1 MIIISNKEVFLLFI
15 NILKEH
21 CHECYACVRNCPV
34 SAVKVNNS
42 RVEVIEER
50 CINCGKCVELC
61 SQNAREITNKSKL
74 LLDLLK
80 KNEDLTAVLAPS
92 FPAYKIN
99 WQKKDWELLFE
110 EMNFKD
116 VHDVAWGAELVSQEY
131 IKIVEESTQTVIS
144 TACPVIVKLINKY
157 YPGLNKYLAQVISPM
172 QAVSRYLK
180 KVRPELGVVLIGPCH
195 AKKIELEKEDNVK
208 AVLTFSELFALA
220 EELNINL
227 NDKDENNGKD
237 NEEDLNNNFLSA
249 EKNNK
254 VISENSRSLA
264 VGGALYNKA
273 AESLKKSVHI
283 EGDKQVLEFLDALEN
298 NKIEVDFAD
307 LLFCRGCLDGFDLR
321 SENYYLKEK
330 ALYEYIDSNDNFNDY
345 DKSQAKNIDLTQSFE
360 SEEIKF
366 NLPNEKEIWN
376 ILNKTNKF
384 SEDDLLDCGA
394 CGYSSCKDK
403 AAAVYQ
409 GFAEVNICLPY
420 LLREKRKEV
429 KEIQQINKDLDLII
443 DSSYDGIMLLNKE
456 GKIDKINESYLKML
470 ELESKDI
477 KGKYLAELE
486 EMLDIYPA
494 FDLEKLNEREK
505 LTFVQNTSKEKRILL
520 TAKAI
525 RDSDGDLKQII
536 INARDL
542 AELDLINS
550 NTANSDENMPDYI
563 ISKSSDMQKI
573 LKLAS
578 KIAKTDSTV
587 LITGESGVGKEVIA
601 KYIYEQSDKKNNF
614 VKINCAAIPETLLES
629 ELFGYEKGAFSGARK
644 SGKPGLIEEADK
656 GTLFLDEIGELSLNM
671 QAKLLQ
677 VLQEHSVFRIG
688 SVKPKDV
695 DFRLIAATNRNLE
708 KMVAEKEFRE
718 DLYYRLNVLPICI
731 PPLRNRKADIP
742 ALAKKSLSDLTK
754 KYDKEITITDQALEI
769 FFKYDWPGNVRE
781 VNNIIERLILTVES
795 NVIRKKDVISLLEN
809 DFIDGNISVSS
820 IMPLAEAV
828 EEVEKK
834 ILEMAKQDGKSTYEI
849 ADMLK
854 VNQSTVVRKI
864 NKYFN

>member
-1 MIIISNKEVFLLFI
+1 MFLLFI
-15 NILKEH
+15 NILKEN

-61 SQNAREITNKSKL
+61 SQNAREIVNNSEL
-74 LLDLLK
+74 VLNMLK
-80 KNEDLTAVLAPS
+80 ENRNITAVLAPS

-99 WQKKDWELLFE
+99 WQKKDWELLLKK
-110 EMNFKD
+110 MNFKAI
-116 VHDVAWGAELVSQEY
+116 HDVAWGAELVSQEY
-131 IKIVEESTQTVIS
+131 IKIVEKSNDTVVS

-157 YPGLNKYLAQVISPM
+157 YPKLTKYLAPVVSPM

-180 KVRPELGVVLIGPCH
+180 KVEPELKVIIIGPCQ
-195 AKKIELEKEDNVK
+195 AKKIELEKEENVK
-208 AVLTFSELFALA
+208 AVLTFSEVFSIAEKMNIKLNKEDEKKGKIFAEYKL
-220 EELNINL
+220 
-227 NDKDENNGKD
+227 DD
-237 NEEDLNNNFLSA
+237 NE
-249 EKNNK
+249 
-254 VISENSRSLA
+254 ISQNSRSLA
-264 VGGALYNKA
+264 VGGALYKKA
-273 AESLKKSVHI
+273 ADSKKNSVHI
-283 EGDKQVLEFLDALEN
+283 EGEKQVLEFLEALEN
-298 NKIEVDFAD
+298 KKINIDFAD

-321 SENYYLKEK
+321 SDNYYLKEK
-330 ALYEYIDSNDNFNDY
+330 ALYDYIKANENFNNY
-345 DKSQAKNIDLTQSFE
+345 DLSASENLNLTQSFKAE
-360 SEEIKF
+360 DISLSIPDEE
-366 NLPNEKEIWN
+366 EIWN
-376 ILNKTNKF
+376 ILNKTNKYN
-384 SEDDLLDCGA
+384 EDDLLDCGA

-429 KEIQQINKDLDLII
+429 KEIQQVNKDLDLII
-443 DSSYDGIMLLNKE
+443 NSSYDGIMLLNKE
-456 GKIDKINESYLKML
+456 GKIDKINQSYLNML
-470 ELESKDI
+470 DLEITEI
-477 KGKYLAELE
+477 KGKYLKELE
-486 EMLDIYPA
+486 EKLNIYPA
-494 FDLEKLNEREK
+494 FNLEKLKEK
-505 LTFVQNTSKEKRILL
+505 EKITFVQNTSQEKRILL

-525 RDSDGDLKQII
+525 KNSDCKLKQII

-542 AELDLINS
+542 AELDLISFNKQ
-550 NTANSDENMPDYI
+550 NQVKNIPDYI
-563 ISKSSDMQKI
+563 ISKSSEMQKI

-587 LITGESGVGKEVIA
+587 LITGESGVGKEVVA
-601 KYIYEQSDKKNNF
+601 KYIYEQSEKKKNF

-688 SVKPKDV
+688 SVKPKKV

-731 PPLRNRKADIP
+731 PPLRKRKVDIP
-742 ALAKKSLSDLTK
+742 ALAQKTLKDLSK
-754 KYDKEITITDQALEI
+754 KYDKEITISDQALEI
-769 FFKYDWPGNVRE
+769 LMKYDWPGNVRE
-781 VNNIIERLILTVES
+781 VNNIIERLMLTVES
-795 NVIRKKDVISLLEN
+795 NIIKQKDVISLLEN
-809 DFIDGNISVSS
+809 DFIDGGISVSS
-820 IMPLAEAV
+820 VMPLSEAV

-834 ILEMAKQDGKSTYEI
+834 ILEMAKEDGKSTYEI
-849 ADMLK
+849 ADILK

>member
-1 MIIISNKEVFLLFI
+1 VFLLFI
-15 NILKEH
+15 NILKEN

-34 SAVKVNNS
+34 SAVKVNNG
-42 RVEVIEER
+42 RVEVMEER

-61 SQNAREITNKSKL
+61 SQNAREIINNSEL
-74 LLDLLK
+74 ILNMLK
-80 KNEDLTAVLAPS
+80 EDKKITAVLAPS

-99 WQKKDWELLFE
+99 WQKKDWELLLK
-110 EMNFKD
+110 EMNFKAI
-116 VHDVAWGAELVSQEY
+116 HDVAWGAELVTKEY
-131 IKIVEESTQTVIS
+131 MKIVEKSSDTVIS

-157 YPGLNKYLAQVISPM
+157 YPKLTKYLASVVSPM
-172 QAVSRYLK
+172 QAISRYLK
-180 KVRPELGVVLIGPCH
+180 KVEPDLGVVIIGPCQ
-195 AKKIELEKEDNVK
+195 AKKLELEKEENVK
-208 AVLTFSELFALA
+208 AVLTFSEVFSIA
-220 EELNINL
+220 ENLNINL
-227 NDKDENNGKD
+227 TKKE
-237 NEEDLNNNFLSA
+237 
-249 EKNNK
+249 EKNDNNILEFESPTQAITK
-254 VISENSRSLA
+254 NSRSLA
-264 VGGALYNKA
+264 VGGALFNKA
-273 AESLKKSVHI
+273 ADSKKNSVHI
-283 EGDKQVLEFLDALEN
+283 EGEKQVLEFLDALEN
-298 NKIEVDFAD
+298 NEINIDFAD
-307 LLFCRGCLDGFDLR
+307 LLFCQGCLDGFDLR
-321 SENYYLKEK
+321 TKNYYLKEK
-330 ALYEYIDSNDNFNDY
+330 ALYDYIESNDNFNNY
-345 DKSQAKNIDLTQSFE
+345 DISKAEKLNLYQSFE
-360 SEEIKF
+360 SEEISLS
-366 NLPNEKEIWN
+366 LPDEKEIWN

-394 CGYSSCKDK
+394 CGYNSCRDK
-403 AAAVYQ
+403 AVAVYQ

-456 GKIDKINESYLKML
+456 GKIDKINQAYLKML
-470 ELESKDI
+470 DIEIAEI
-477 KGKYLAELE
+477 KGKYLKELE
-486 EMLDIYPA
+486 EKLNIYPA
-494 FDLEKLNEREK
+494 FNIEKLKEKEK
-505 LTFVQNTSKEKRILL
+505 LTFVQNTSQEKRILL

-525 RDSDGDLKQII
+525 RNSDGILKQII

-542 AELDLINS
+542 AELNS
-550 NTANSDENMPDYI
+550 ISSNKKNQVENIPDYI
-563 ISKSSDMQKI
+563 ISKSSEMQKI

-601 KYIYEQSDKKNNF
+601 KYIYDQSEKKNNF

-688 SVKPKDV
+688 SVKPKEV

-708 KMVAEKEFRE
+708 KMVADKEFRE

-731 PPLRNRKADIP
+731 PPIRKRKVDIP
-742 ALAKKSLSDLTK
+742 ALAKKTLTDLSK
-754 KYDKEITITDQALEI
+754 KYDKEISISDQALEI
-769 FFKYDWPGNVRE
+769 LIKYDWPGNVRE
-781 VNNIIERLILTVES
+781 INNIIERLILTIDS
-795 NVIRKKDVISLLEN
+795 NIIRKKDVIALLEN
-809 DFIDGNISVSS
+809 DFIDGGISVSS
-820 IMPLAEAV
+820 IMPLSEAV

-834 ILEMAKQDGKSTYEI
+834 ILEMAQQGGKSTYEI

>member
-1 MIIISNKEVFLLFI
+1 MFLLFI
-15 NILKEH
+15 NILKEN

-34 SAVKVNNS
+34 SAVKVNNG
-42 RVEVIEER
+42 RVEVMEER

-61 SQNAREITNKSKL
+61 SQNAREIINNSEL
-74 LLDLLK
+74 ILNMLK
-80 KNEDLTAVLAPS
+80 EDKKITAVLAPS

-99 WQKKDWELLFE
+99 WQKKDWELLLK
-110 EMNFKD
+110 EMNFKAI
-116 VHDVAWGAELVSQEY
+116 HDVAWGAELVTKEY
-131 IKIVEESTQTVIS
+131 MKIVEKSSDTVIS

-157 YPGLNKYLAQVISPM
+157 YPKLTKYLASVVSPM
-172 QAVSRYLK
+172 QAISRYLK
-180 KVRPELGVVLIGPCH
+180 KVEPDLGVVIIGPCQ
-195 AKKIELEKEDNVK
+195 AKKLELEKEENVK
-208 AVLTFSELFALA
+208 AVLTFSEVFSIA
-220 EELNINL
+220 ENLNINL
-227 NDKDENNGKD
+227 TKKE
-237 NEEDLNNNFLSA
+237 
-249 EKNNK
+249 EKNDNNILEFESPTQAITK
-254 VISENSRSLA
+254 NSRSLA
-264 VGGALYNKA
+264 VGGALFNKA
-273 AESLKKSVHI
+273 ADSKKNSVHI
-283 EGDKQVLEFLDALEN
+283 EGEKQVLEFLDALEN
-298 NKIEVDFAD
+298 NEINIDFAD
-307 LLFCRGCLDGFDLR
+307 LLFCQGCLDGFDLR
-321 SENYYLKEK
+321 TKNYYLKEK
-330 ALYEYIDSNDNFNDY
+330 ALYDYIESNDNFNNY
-345 DKSQAKNIDLTQSFE
+345 DISKAEKLNLYQSFE
-360 SEEIKF
+360 SEEISLS
-366 NLPNEKEIWN
+366 LPDEKEIWN

-394 CGYSSCKDK
+394 CGYNSCRDK
-403 AAAVYQ
+403 AVAVYQ

-456 GKIDKINESYLKML
+456 GKIDKINQAYLKML
-470 ELESKDI
+470 DIEIAEI
-477 KGKYLAELE
+477 KGKYLKELE
-486 EMLDIYPA
+486 EKLNIYPA
-494 FDLEKLNEREK
+494 FNIEKLKEKEK
-505 LTFVQNTSKEKRILL
+505 LTFVQNTSQEKRILL

-525 RDSDGDLKQII
+525 RNSDGILKQII

-542 AELDLINS
+542 AELNS
-550 NTANSDENMPDYI
+550 ISSNKKNQVENIPDYI
-563 ISKSSDMQKI
+563 ISKSSEMQKI

-601 KYIYEQSDKKNNF
+601 KYIYDQSEKKNNF

-688 SVKPKDV
+688 SVKPKEV

-708 KMVAEKEFRE
+708 KMVADKEFRE

-731 PPLRNRKADIP
+731 PPIRKRKVDIP
-742 ALAKKSLSDLTK
+742 ALAKKTLTDLSK
-754 KYDKEITITDQALEI
+754 KYDKEISISDQALEI
-769 FFKYDWPGNVRE
+769 LIKYDWPGNVRE
-781 VNNIIERLILTVES
+781 INNIIERLILTIDS
-795 NVIRKKDVISLLEN
+795 NIIRKKDVIALLEN
-809 DFIDGNISVSS
+809 DFIDGGISVSS
-820 IMPLAEAV
+820 IMPLSEAV

-834 ILEMAKQDGKSTYEI
+834 ILEMAQQGGKSTYEI

>member
-1 MIIISNKEVFLLFI
+1 MFI

-61 SQNAREITNKSKL
+61 SQNAREITNNSELVLNK
-74 LLDLLK
+74 LK
-80 KNEDLTAVLAPS
+80 KDNNITAVLAPS
-92 FPAYKIN
+92 FPAFKTEWDKED
-99 WQKKDWELLFE
+99 WQLLLK

-116 VHDVAWGAELVSQEY
+116 IHDVAWGAELVSQEY
-131 IKIVEESTQTVIS
+131 IRIVEESSNTLIS
-144 TACPVIVKLINKY
+144 SACPVIVKLINKY
-157 YPGLNKYLAQVISPM
+157 YPELNQYLAPVVSPM

-180 KVRPELGVVLIGPCH
+180 KARPDLELIIIGPCH
-195 AKKIELEKEDNVK
+195 AKKVELEKEENVI
-208 AVLTFSELFALA
+208 AVLTFSEVFS
-220 EELNINL
+220 I
-227 NDKDENNGKD
+227 
-237 NEEDLNNNFLSA
+237 A
-249 EKNNK
+249 EKMKIKPVKKEENTREK
-254 VISENSRSLA
+254 KISFEKDDDSSISENSRSLA
-264 VGGALYNKA
+264 VGGALYKKA
-273 AESLKKSVHI
+273 AESNKNSVHI
-283 EGDKQVLEFLDALEN
+283 EGEKQVLEFLDALEN
-298 NKIEVDFAD
+298 DKINIDFAD

-321 SENYYLKEK
+321 AENYYLKEK
-330 ALYEYIDSNDNFNDY
+330 ALYDYIDYNDNFNRY
-345 DKSQAKNIDLTQSFE
+345 DKSAAEKIDLSQSFE
-360 SEEIKF
+360 AEEVNF
-366 NLPNEKEIWN
+366 SLPDEKEIWN

-384 SEDDLLDCGA
+384 NEDDLLDCGA
-394 CGYSSCKDK
+394 CGYNSCKDK
-403 AAAVYQ
+403 AVAVYQ

-429 KEIQQINKDLDLII
+429 KEVQQINKDLDLII
-443 DSSYDGIMLLNKE
+443 NSSYDGIMLLNKD
-456 GKIDKINESYLKML
+456 GKIDKINHSYL
-470 ELESKDI
+470 
-477 KGKYLAELE
+477 
-486 EMLDIYPA
+486 EMLDLDITEIKGEYLKDLEEKLNIYPA
-494 FDLEKLNEREK
+494 FNIEKLKEK
-505 LTFVQNTSKEKRILL
+505 EKITFVQNTSKEKRILL

-525 RDSDGDLKQII
+525 RNSEGNLKQII

-542 AELDLINS
+542 ADLDLISS
-550 NTANSDENMPDYI
+550 NEENHAENIPDYI
-563 ISKSSDMQKI
+563 ISKSSEMQKI

-587 LITGESGVGKEVIA
+587 LITGESGVGKEVVA
-601 KYIYEQSDKKNNF
+601 KYIYDQSEKKYNF

-688 SVKPKDV
+688 SVKPKKV

-718 DLYYRLNVLPICI
+718 DLYYRLNVLPIRI
-731 PPLRNRKADIP
+731 PPIRKRKVDIP
-742 ALAKKSLSDLTK
+742 ELAKKSLADLSK
-754 KYDKEITITDQALEI
+754 KYDKEITISENALEI
-769 FFKYDWPGNVRE
+769 LLKYDWPGNARE

-795 NVIRKKDVISLLEN
+795 NIIRKKDVISLLEN
-809 DFIDGNISVSS
+809 DFIDRGISVSS
-820 IMPLAEAV
+820 IMPLSEAV

-834 ILEMAKQDGKSTYEI
+834 ILEMAKQGGKSTYEI

>member
-1 MIIISNKEVFLLFI
+1 VFLLFI
-15 NILKEH
+15 NILKEN

-61 SQNAREITNKSKL
+61 SQNAREIVNNSELVLNMLKENK
-74 LLDLLK
+74 
-80 KNEDLTAVLAPS
+80 NITAVLAPS

-99 WQKKDWELLFE
+99 WQKKDWELLLK
-110 EMNFKD
+110 EMNFKAI
-116 VHDVAWGAELVSQEY
+116 HDVAWGAELVSQEY
-131 IKIVEESTQTVIS
+131 IKIVEKSNDTVIS

-157 YPGLNKYLAQVISPM
+157 YPKLTKHLASVVSPM

-180 KVRPELGVVLIGPCH
+180 KVEPDLGVVIIGPCQ
-195 AKKIELEKEDNVK
+195 AKKIELEKEENVK
-208 AVLTFSELFALA
+208 AVLTFSEIFSIA
-220 EELNINL
+220 EKLNI
-227 NDKDENNGKD
+227 KSIKK
-237 NEEDLNNNFLSA
+237 EE
-249 EKNNK
+249 EKNDNTLLEYK
-254 VISENSRSLA
+254 ADTQVITKNSRSLA
-264 VGGALYNKA
+264 VGGALYKKA
-273 AESLKKSVHI
+273 ADSKKNSVHI
-283 EGDKQVLEFLDALEN
+283 EGEKQVLEFLDALEN
-298 NKIEVDFAD
+298 NKININFAD
-307 LLFCRGCLDGFDLR
+307 VLFCQGCLDGFDLR

-330 ALYEYIDSNDNFNDY
+330 ALYDYIDANDNFNNY
-345 DKSQAKNIDLTQSFE
+345 DISEAENLNLSQSFE
-360 SEEIKF
+360 AEEISLS
-366 NLPNEKEIWN
+366 LPDEKEIWD

-394 CGYSSCKDK
+394 CGYNSCRDK
-403 AAAVYQ
+403 AVAVYQ

-443 DSSYDGIMLLNKE
+443 NSSYDGIMLLNKE
-456 GKIDKINESYLKML
+456 GKIDKINQSYLKML
-470 ELESKDI
+470 DLEITEI
-477 KGKYLAELE
+477 KGKYLKELE
-486 EMLDIYPA
+486 EKLNIYPA
-494 FDLEKLNEREK
+494 FNIEKLKEKEK
-505 LTFVQNTSKEKRILL
+505 LTFVQNTSQEKRILL

-525 RDSDGDLKQII
+525 RNSDGILKQII

-542 AELDLINS
+542 AELDLISS
-550 NTANSDENMPDYI
+550 NKKSQVENIPDYI
-563 ISKSSDMQKI
+563 ISKSSEMQKI

-587 LITGESGVGKEVIA
+587 LITGESGVGKEVVA
-601 KYIYEQSDKKNNF
+601 KYIYDQSEKKNNF

-688 SVKPKDV
+688 SVKPKEV

-731 PPLRNRKADIP
+731 PPLRKRKVDIP
-742 ALAKKSLSDLTK
+742 ALAKKTLTDLSK
-754 KYDKEITITDQALEI
+754 KYDKEISISDQALEI
-769 FFKYDWPGNVRE
+769 LVKYDWPGNVRE

-795 NVIRKKDVISLLEN
+795 NIIRKKDVISLLEN
-809 DFIDGNISVSS
+809 DFIDGGISVSS
-820 IMPLAEAV
+820 IMPLSEAV